1 MTPKRRAALQWL
13 HDRGEV
19 AWFPSFSLY
28 APTFQMLDRLIKD
41 GLVEK
46 RPNTKPAGLVYYR
59 LTDAGRQ
66 ALHEGV
72 NPRKGE

>member
-13 HDRGEV
+13 HDRGEG
-19 AWFPSFSLY
+19 AWFPSFSKR
-28 APTFQMLDRLIKD
+28 APTFQMLKRLIKD

-46 RPNTKPAGLVYYR
+46 RLTSSSAGMVYYR

>member
-1 MTPKRRAALQWL
+1 MTPKSRAVLQWL
-13 HDRGEV
+13 YDRGEV
-19 AWFPSFSLY
+19 AWFPNDGI
-28 APTFQMLDRLIKD
+28 APTLQMIRRLLKE

-46 RPNTKPAGLVYYR
+46 RPNTKPAGMIYFR

-72 NPRKGE
+72 NPRKET